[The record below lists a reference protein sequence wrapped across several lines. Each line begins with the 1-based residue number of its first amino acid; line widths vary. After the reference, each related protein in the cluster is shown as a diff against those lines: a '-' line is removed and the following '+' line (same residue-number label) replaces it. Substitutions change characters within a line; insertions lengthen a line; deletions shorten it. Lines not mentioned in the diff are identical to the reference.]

1 MVVIEKRHVHALPA
15 HDTHIHPQANIVAIS
30 RCLIPTFFFF
40 TAAWFDPTKIVSMDP
55 WGHMIVEAF
64 DEHLKNDVDVRPTI
78 AITSAHIQMPELVEA
93 MQKGRL
99 KADGKF
105 LMADGSAVVTKAAIE
120 HVWYLP

>member
-1 MVVIEKRHVHALPA
+1 
-15 HDTHIHPQANIVAIS
+15 
-30 RCLIPTFFFF
+30 
-40 TAAWFDPTKIVSMDP
+40 MDP